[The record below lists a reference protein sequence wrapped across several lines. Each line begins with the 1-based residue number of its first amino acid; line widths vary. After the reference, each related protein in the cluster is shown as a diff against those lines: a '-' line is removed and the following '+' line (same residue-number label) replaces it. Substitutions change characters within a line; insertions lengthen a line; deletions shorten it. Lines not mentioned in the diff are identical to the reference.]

1 MQHWYVYY
9 KVAPHE
15 RDATIAQVRR
25 MQERIAGASHVKVR
39 LLERTEHAEATTMME
54 VYEDIAQ
61 AATFAATIEDAIRA
75 SGLSAA
81 LVAARRTER
90 FQDA

>member
-15 RDATIAQVRR
+15 RDATVALVRR
-25 MQERIAGASHVKVR
+25 MQERIAGASNVKVR
-39 LLERTEHAEATTMME
+39 LLERTERAEATTMME

-61 AATFAATIEDAIRA
+61 AATFATTIEDAIRA
-75 SGLSAA
+75 AGLPAG

-90 FQDA
+90 FQDV